1 MKIIRRR
8 QFLKTSLSGLA
19 LAALPTISFSQ
30 SNPDV
35 VVIGAGTAGL
45 AASAELMKKGKS
57 VVCIEAMSRTGGRC
71 HTNTSIFGVPYD
83 LGGHWVEGSDNS
95 PFSKYM
101 RKNKEKFKIYPN
113 SYSNTHVFDG
123 ISQNSGDLWDIYGK
137 IKDNLYNQKKD
148 VSGWS
153 QVSKK
158 LKSKSWFD
166 TAHHVFSTSPGR
178 DLEDYSCKDDYYWKG
193 PGG

>member
-1 MKIIRRR
+1 MKRIGRR

-19 LAALPTISFSQ
+19 LATLPSISFSQ

-101 RKNKEKFKIYPN
+101 RKNKEKFKQLIL
-113 SYSNTHVFDG
+113 D
-123 ISQNSGDLWDIYGK
+123 
-137 IKDNLYNQKKD
+137 
-148 VSGWS
+148 
-153 QVSKK
+153 QV
-158 LKSKSWFD
+158 
-166 TAHHVFSTSPGR
+166 
-178 DLEDYSCKDDYYWKG
+178 
-193 PGG
+193 

>member
-1 MKIIRRR
+1 MVRIRRR

-45 AASAELMKKGKS
+45 AATAELMKKGKS

-83 LGGHWVEGSDNS
+83 LGGHWVEGSDDS
-95 PFSKYM
+95 PFSKYA
-101 RKNKEKFKIYPN
+101 RKNKEI
-113 SYSNTHVFDG
+113 
-123 ISQNSGDLWDIYGK
+123 
-137 IKDNLYNQKKD
+137 
-148 VSGWS
+148 
-153 QVSKK
+153 
-158 LKSKSWFD
+158 
-166 TAHHVFSTSPGR
+166 
-178 DLEDYSCKDDYYWKG
+178 
-193 PGG
+193 